1 MYLCICVST
10 VYLLKC
16 ASLGRRIVTIGSSW
30 TWNSPKRCLSAPMGC
45 VFAGGA
51 SALGGAR
58 GGAAVGG
65 GGAAGVLG
73 WKEGCLETT
82 PVRQ

>member
-1 MYLCICVST
+1 
-10 VYLLKC
+10 
-16 ASLGRRIVTIGSSW
+16 
-30 TWNSPKRCLSAPMGC
+30 MGC

-58 GGAAVGG
+58 GGAAVGA

-82 PVRQ
+82 PGNKKQWNIDEYSTLYHQQELG